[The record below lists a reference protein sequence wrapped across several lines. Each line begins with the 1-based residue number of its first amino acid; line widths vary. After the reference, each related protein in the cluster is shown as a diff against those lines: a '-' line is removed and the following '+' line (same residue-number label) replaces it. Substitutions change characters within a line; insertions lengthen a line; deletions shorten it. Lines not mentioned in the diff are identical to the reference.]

1 MRPSFFIQI
10 NIQFLNQSILKK
22 FYSYDNTFHR
32 VNTLLAKFIGSNFML
47 RESILLTKQNDLW
60 LRHQV
65 EHMGDYANKSEL
77 VNDLIRRA
85 RRAEVTNK
93 KLAREEVYE
102 CSEQSPQEVLDE
114 FKLLLLQVNT
124 SQFN

>member
-1 MRPSFFIQI
+1 MP
-10 NIQFLNQSILKK
+10 
-22 FYSYDNTFHR
+22 
-32 VNTLLAKFIGSNFML
+32 
-47 RESILLTKQNDLW
+47 RENILLTNQNDLW
-60 LRHQV
+60 LRNQV
-65 EHMGDYANKSEL
+65 EYKGNYANISEL

-93 KLAREEVYE
+93 KLAKEEVCE